1 MSEANARLAWT
12 SLLVWACALLALGA
26 QVPGYSQAV
35 HPMALPGARGMP
47 GAGLFNAMVFV
58 LPGSLVALV
67 AWRLRTLL
75 PARSGA
81 AARIGATLL
90 LLSALAFAVQ
100 GVLPIERSDTDG
112 AATALH
118 ASAWTTW
125 WIAFAAGSL
134 ALALAVREWRV
145 PMLLSL
151 AAVLANAPLA
161 GVWLPGGIAQ
171 RIACACWFAGI
182 AWIASGRLSR
192 GAA

>member
-12 SLLVWACALLALGA
+12 ALLVWACALLALGA

-47 GAGLFNAMVFV
+47 GAWLFNAMVFV
-58 LPGSLVALV
+58 LPGLLVALV

-75 PARSGA
+75 PARSGT

-90 LLSALAFAVQ
+90 LLSASAFAAQ
-100 GVLPIERSDTDG
+100 GAFRLDPADVDG

-118 ASAWTTW
+118 ASAWTVW
-125 WIAFAAGSL
+125 WIAFATGGAVLS
-134 ALALAVREWRV
+134 AAVRDWRV

-151 AAVLANAPLA
+151 AAVLATAPMA

-171 RIACACWFAGI
+171 RIACASWFAGI
-182 AWIASGRLSR
+182 AWIASRRLSR